1 MKKRGHMANSNRAS
15 EERRSLIS
23 PPLGWIAGLSHSL
36 WLCILQMLVAVKTYN
51 MNLLHWSQ
59 NDIDYGYG
67 SCLPLRG
74 CRSVP
79 IVQGTTHLGCRT
91 QISWVRFDLKAS
103 FLVLLPW
110 LQKILSKTQGKRS
123 KQSYPAVIPMNHD
136 NEQREMNSVEN
147 ICKYFQIQQVV
158 LTCWWLPA
166 TVQFDLRPIQQERN
180 CDLYWKSSWLPRA
193 SDAMDLRKECT
204 ITIFPD
210 QYFSLLSS
218 ISFLYWQTSVA
229 ATPHQKILSL

>member
-1 MKKRGHMANSNRAS
+1 
-15 EERRSLIS
+15 
-23 PPLGWIAGLSHSL
+23 
-36 WLCILQMLVAVKTYN
+36 
-51 MNLLHWSQ
+51 
-59 NDIDYGYG
+59 
-67 SCLPLRG
+67 
-74 CRSVP
+74 
-79 IVQGTTHLGCRT
+79 
-91 QISWVRFDLKAS
+91 
-103 FLVLLPW
+103 
-110 LQKILSKTQGKRS
+110 
-123 KQSYPAVIPMNHD
+123 MNHD

-180 CDLYWKSSWLPRA
+180 CDLYWKSSWLPSA

-218 ISFLYWQTSVA
+218 ISFLYCSFYYFSSSFSFLLSFPSSLPHPSFPFAITPVREMAKLFRCLRFHCEDQGLELTSSPGISN
-229 ATPHQKILSL
+229 TPVNSSSKGSKVSSGFCECMCIRAHTYTHKKNQSFFKSQWGHLNAF